1 MRAGPRPPAEGAPAS
16 VVAEDA
22 GYRIDRRDLV
32 GGVSFALEPGTLTA
46 MVGPNGAGKSTMLG
60 LLAGDLAPSAGSV
73 RIAGR
78 LPGQWRPRELALHR
92 SVMLQQATSNFGF
105 SVAES
110 VGMGRL
116 PHDADP
122 GRDRAAVE
130 AAVAESDL
138 AALRDRDVTT
148 LSGGEAARVAYARTS
163 AQQAPVVLLDE
174 PTAALDLKHQEG
186 LLAAARS
193 GATRAPASWWCCTT
207 STWPRATPTGCWS
220 SPPAG
225 WSPTAP
231 PPTCSPRSGS
241 RPCTASGCTSC
252 GTPRPAPRSSS
263 RRRRSL
269 DRGPRSGP
277 PAGRR
282 PPGGDL
288 GGVAPAVWPRRC
300 GPGGARRRAAA
311 SGPSREGRIPGTRGR
326 GPTS

>member
-1 MRAGPRPPAEGAPAS
+1 MVRAGPRPPAEGAPAS

-186 LLAAARS
+186 LLAAARERRDE
-193 GATRAPASWWCCTT
+193 GACVVVVLHDLNLAARYADRVLVFAAGRLVADGAPADVLTEERIEAVYGQRVHILRHPTSRAPVIV
-207 STWPRATPTGCWS
+207 
-220 SPPAG
+220 PAEEVPG
-225 WSPTAP
+225 P
-231 PPTCSPRSGS
+231 
-241 RPCTASGCTSC
+241 
-252 GTPRPAPRSSS
+252 GTPVRP
-263 RRRRSL
+263 
-269 DRGPRSGP
+269 SGGETA
-277 PAGRR
+277 AGR
-282 PPGGDL
+282 
-288 GGVAPAVWPRRC
+288 
-300 GPGGARRRAAA
+300 
-311 SGPSREGRIPGTRGR
+311 
-326 GPTS
+326 